1 MSQISP
7 TYTIIIP
14 LKEINDY
21 VRETVSY
28 VQALDSIDW
37 ELIIVPN
44 NDDINEWENEKRISL
59 ISSGR
64 VGPAD
69 KRDQAAKIAKG
80 KILVFLDDDS
90 YPKSDLLSIAT
101 RYFSDE
107 SISAIGGPA
116 ITPDSDT
123 YWQKVSGAVF
133 LSRFTGGNPERYKP
147 IGGVKR
153 VDDWPSVN
161 FMVRKSDF
169 LEIGGF
175 DSPYWPGED
184 THLCLKLVKAARN
197 IYYVPTL
204 IVWHHR
210 RSGLLRHMRQVGAYG
225 LHRGYFAR
233 HMPETSRKLKY
244 FLPSIVTIELF
255 AMISLPVVPMA
266 IDRVI
271 QLGLFFYI
279 LILCGGFV
287 DIMRKTNLVTALFS
301 IPFVVST
308 HLSYG
313 FNFIKGFLRRKEL
326 VSRLR

>member
-101 RYFSDE
+101 RYFSD
-107 SISAIGGPA
+107 
-116 ITPDSDT
+116 D
-123 YWQKVSGAVF
+123 
-133 LSRFTGGNPERYKP
+133 R
-147 IGGVKR
+147 
-153 VDDWPSVN
+153 
-161 FMVRKSDF
+161 
-169 LEIGGF
+169 
-175 DSPYWPGED
+175 
-184 THLCLKLVKAARN
+184 
-197 IYYVPTL
+197 
-204 IVWHHR
+204 HH
-210 RSGLLRHMRQVGAYG
+210 V
-225 LHRGYFAR
+225 
-233 HMPETSRKLKY
+233 
-244 FLPSIVTIELF
+244 
-255 AMISLPVVPMA
+255 
-266 IDRVI
+266 
-271 QLGLFFYI
+271 
-279 LILCGGFV
+279 CG
-287 DIMRKTNLVTALFS
+287 R
-301 IPFVVST
+301 
-308 HLSYG
+308 
-313 FNFIKGFLRRKEL
+313 
-326 VSRLR
+326 